1 MYSGNT
7 VDSRSGLPEKLDY
20 EMIRFRTHTGRA
32 FLINDRGF
40 EKKYGYRH
48 GVETPVGDIE
58 ENLWC
63 ELMKELIKKNGDTA
77 LYEQLLEWYRDI
89 PVAGQTKKERE
100 FYVLQCFSN
109 KIFDNT
115 GWVDYL
121 AFNQKYRPGIFKDTE
136 TETTDDEKID
146 VAAREILERHRA
158 AFEELAK

>member
-1 MYSGNT
+1 MFNLNT
-7 VDSRSGLPEKLDY
+7 IDSRSGLPEKLDY
-20 EMIRFRTHTGRA
+20 EMIRFQTHTGRA
-32 FLINDRGF
+32 FLISDRGF
-40 EKKYGYRH
+40 GKKYGYRH
-48 GVETPVGDIE
+48 GVETPIGDIE
-58 ENLWC
+58 EILWC
-63 ELMKELIKKNGDTA
+63 ELMKELIEKNGDTT

-136 TETTDDEKID
+136 RCLYTLNNRISTPSQHNGKESFF
-146 VAAREILERHRA
+146 HPP
-158 AFEELAK
+158 